1 MDFECIQALINQF
14 YFVIQ
19 IEIRAT
25 SKGELPDNTK
35 ESAPANPRSILSVNI
50 NIVIDNLF
58 LQFTEPS
65 YFISTPK
72 LIQSPGDRVRNYQ
85 FTQLRNIANVD
96 SEEPTSEED
105 YLKRLNDGSIFFSR
119 AHLIQRKLKRNV
131 RFSIALVQ
139 VTRKEDTNV
148 GRLPD
153 SSVNTTSIDPDVPH
167 KLIQNAMNLKL
178 DPERDSLFDI
188 DAYTGK
194 IYINREY
201 LHDMEYNYGD
211 LFILTVVATAYEA
224 NSWTALSELE
234 NTNTHV
240 FVRITERDYSLII
253 PVKNSLTTLLSENFN
268 PLKEMYIPR
277 LFEADGIK
285 ITIQDLVLSKS
296 VSVEANENVLYNVI
310 LQAET
315 NRDKRPANLDKFASL
330 WQNFSMSPVYFS
342 DFQGVKE
349 RQFNRRSGSEKDL
362 AFRLEGSDEKPFYL
376 SWMFWLLAVTSLVI
390 LVIAVFC
397 LNCYCLNLLMKKNK

>member
-1 MDFECIQALINQF
+1 
-14 YFVIQ
+14 
-19 IEIRAT
+19 
-25 SKGELPDNTK
+25 
-35 ESAPANPRSILSVNI
+35 
-50 NIVIDNLF
+50 
-58 LQFTEPS
+58 
-65 YFISTPK
+65 
-72 LIQSPGDRVRNYQ
+72 
-85 FTQLRNIANVD
+85 
-96 SEEPTSEED
+96 
-105 YLKRLNDGSIFFSR
+105 
-119 AHLIQRKLKRNV
+119 
-131 RFSIALVQ
+131 
-139 VTRKEDTNV
+139 
-148 GRLPD
+148 
-153 SSVNTTSIDPDVPH
+153 
-167 KLIQNAMNLKL
+167 MNLKL